1 MNHCNGAM
9 IDIVDPRLAATAVAG
24 PEGRA
29 IFNVF
34 IPANVLGLYVLQ
46 AVDHRTCEVSPPA
59 WALLKTEN

>member
-1 MNHCNGAM
+1 MTDDRIWESERRGK
-9 IDIVDPRLAATAVAG
+9 ATAVAG
-24 PEGRA
+24 PDGRA